1 MLTKVSTKD
10 MPREEWL
17 ERRRKTIGGSDAAAV
32 LGLNEYNSPYSLWC
46 EKTGK
51 LVPEDISDKESVRL
65 GNDLEQYVAERW
77 MEKTGKKV
85 RRERSMIYNSEYPFA
100 HADIDRAV
108 VGEKAGL
115 ECKTTS
121 SWEILQQCRDGE
133 YPAHWYAQIVHY
145 LMCTG
150 WDRFHLGVLVLGK
163 GFFEF
168 TIERDDAEIA
178 ALAAAESDFWSNVKN
193 NTPPALDGT
202 DATQEALRVVLKDSA
217 DGQAVDLTGVSGH
230 ILMYNTLKKQ
240 ITELENDLAMHQAH
254 IMDYMGTASKGTCG
268 DTSISFKTQVRK
280 NFDRK
285 AYEAANGPIPDM
297 YFKESKSRPFKVTVS
312 KKAKEN

>member
-10 MPREEWL
+10 MPHEQWL
-17 ERRRKTIGGSDAAAV
+17 AERNKSIGGSDAAAL

-65 GNDLEQYVAERW
+65 GNDLEQYVADRF
-77 MEKTGKKV
+77 MEATGKKV
-85 RRERSMIYNSEYPFA
+85 RKNNHIIYNSDYPFA
-100 HADIDRAV
+100 HANIDRVV
-108 VGEKAGL
+108 VGEDAGL

-145 LMCTG
+145 MMVTG
-150 WDRFHLGVLVLGK
+150 AKKWYLAVLIFGK
-163 GFFEF
+163 GFFHFE
-168 TIERDDAEIA
+168 IERNDAEIA
-178 ALAAAESDFWSNVKN
+178 ALATAESEFWGNVKN

-217 DGQAVDLTGVSGH
+217 DGQAIDLTGVSGH

-240 ITELENDLAMHQAH
+240 IAELGNDLAMHQAH